1 MTMALCVWVRD
12 LEPTFGEEPEFGR
25 ISQLPGLAP
34 QKGKFPIFMWDLLL
48 GFVTPKSRLK
58 IPSKHIKF

>member
-1 MTMALCVWVRD
+1 MALCVWVRD

-25 ISQLPGLAP
+25 ISQLLGLAP

-48 GFVTPKSRLK
+48 GFVTPKSWLK